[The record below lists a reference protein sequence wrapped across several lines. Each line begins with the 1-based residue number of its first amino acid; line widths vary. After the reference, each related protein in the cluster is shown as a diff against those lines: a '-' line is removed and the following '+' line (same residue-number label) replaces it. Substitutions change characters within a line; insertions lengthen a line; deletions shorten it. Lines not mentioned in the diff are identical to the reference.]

1 MDRRHALGATSGQL
15 RHPVLPACRGVSA
28 LPERIA
34 FALRGPRNT
43 AGTARKPHRRG
54 ARRREPSGTVA
65 QVAQALGLNREKV
78 LAAEPLPAAKALVST
93 FHHLS
98 RDLPLSAG
106 LSALYVYESQV
117 AEVANAKIDGLA
129 RFYGFPEDTKAE
141 GTKFF
146 ETHRNAD
153 PYHAQAVAHLIEH
166 HDTRPE
172 DRAIALEAGRTA
184 LKAVW
189 DLLDCV

>member
-1 MDRRHALGATSGQL
+1 MSRL
-15 RHPVLPACRGVSA
+15 SA

-117 AEVANAKIDGLA
+117 AEIATAKIDGLK
-129 RFYGFPEDTKAE
+129 RFYGFSQEADDASA
-141 GTKFF
+141 GGVKFF
-146 ETHRNAD
+146 TVHRDAD
-153 PYHAQAVAHLIEH
+153 PYHAQAVAQLIER
-166 HDTRPE
+166 HDARPE
-172 DRAIALEAGRTA
+172 DGAIALEAGRAA
-184 LKAVW
+184 LKAIW